1 VEPAQRLHGRG
12 PPGQARAGRSMRL
25 ALIGLLLVTAGL
37 IVASFALAQ

>member
-1 VEPAQRLHGRG
+1 
-12 PPGQARAGRSMRL
+12 MRL